1 MHSIKASSRFTLICL
16 VLLGLS
22 LSSASA
28 ATLNIDGGGNLL
40 GASGVDVGG
49 TIYDV
54 EFLDGSC
61 VDIFDGCAA
70 VSDFDFT
77 TEADAMLAS
86 AALMAVILD
95 TVDGDFD
102 SQPDLTNGCT
112 HPFHCNILTPYAFA
126 SGLALTAGF
135 LNSILESGD
144 SAPILLTLNNNNA
157 NEVNVSF
164 ASWNVSPVPVPAAVW
179 LFGTALVGFIGFS
192 KRKSKAA
199 V

>member
-1 MHSIKASSRFTLICL
+1 MQSIKLFSRLTLISL
-16 VLLGLS
+16 ALLGLS

-61 VDIFDGCAA
+61 VDNFNGCDA

-77 TEADAMLAS
+77 TEADALLAS
-86 AALMAVILD
+86 AALMVIILD

-102 SQPDLTNGCT
+102 SVPTLTNGCS
-112 HPFHCNILTPYAFA
+112 FDSWCYIVTPYELVGVNMEGAF
-126 SGLALTAGF
+126 F
-135 LNSILESGD
+135 LNFSSANGGTDESG
-144 SAPILLTLNNNNA
+144 SPLRVEISNGNSS
-157 NEVNVSF
+157 NVVYADWS
-164 ASWNVSPVPVPAAVW
+164 VSQVPVPAALW
-179 LFGTALVGFIGFS
+179 LFGTALIGLVGFG
-192 KRKSKAA
+192 KRRKVS
-199 V
+199 